1 MMKSI
6 RLAVFIYFIF
16 SITNEQASSFT
27 LGTSL
32 EAHRIFSLSAS
43 PFGLDP
49 TDIQDSKS
57 EMNTEDV
64 LRNDASSMRKVYRG
78 NPSLPGWKK
87 GEFERLTNWAMSDEA
102 NRPIIC
108 EYEPSASWLWK
119 KWDGTVLPMI
129 WSQILFAMLLATG
142 LDVAVHHF
150 ATSSWSIFSVPPVD
164 EPLIRELQGINK
176 LWEYQLTLSTFILSF
191 FTQETYRHW
200 KSVYFC
206 TRAIQG
212 RINDICLL
220 ITVGAS
226 RGTYTEYGCDSN
238 VEVNRNIENGVTSGY
253 SPEAATLVNLCSR

>member
-1 MMKSI
+1 MKLTPHI
-6 RLAVFIYFIF
+6 IFICFLLTI
-16 SITNEQASSFT
+16 IIEKVSSFT
-27 LGTSL
+27 SGTSV
-32 EAHRIFSLSAS
+32 EVNRIFSLPAS

-49 TDIQDSKS
+49 ADLKDSKS
-57 EMNTEDV
+57 T
-64 LRNDASSMRKVYRG
+64 SMRKVYRG
-78 NPSLPGWKK
+78 NPSFPGWKK
-87 GEFERLTNWAMSDEA
+87 GEFERLTNWAMNDEA

-129 WSQILFAMLLATG
+129 WPQILFAMLLASG
-142 LDVAVHHF
+142 LDVAVHQL
-150 ATSSWSIFSVPPVD
+150 ATSSWSIFSVPPAN
-164 EPLIRELQGINK
+164 EPLIRELQGINT

-191 FTQETYRHW
+191 FTQETYKHW

-226 RGTYTEYGCDSN
+226 RGNCTEYGRDSN
-238 VEVNRNIENGVTSGY
+238 FEVNRNIDKGVTSGY
-253 SPEAATLVNLCSR
+253 SPEAAALVNLCSR